1 MKAAEIIAEV
11 SAPNVIPATNSKEF
25 IDSSNFMYGL
35 MRAVAPISGDAEGYA
50 NAIIS
55 AVIKRSSGNLKDEF
69 VQKIIAD
76 AKRANPDFLNPDK
89 DAAQLQ
95 NDLKSLSPKITQVW
109 YQGRKNN
116 VLGNVNDDAS
126 SVVDANLEKL
136 VGIHPRRGRE
146 FLVVLYKLLNDPTR
160 REEFTKKL
168 QNILN
173 S

>member
-1 MKAAEIIAEV
+1 MKAVEIIAEV
-11 SAPNVIPATNSKEF
+11 SAPNIIPASNSKEF
-25 IDSSNFMYGL
+25 IDSSNFMYNL
-35 MRAVAPISGDAEGYA
+35 MKAVAPIKDDADAYS

-69 VQKIIAD
+69 VEKIIAD
-76 AKRANPDFLNPDK
+76 AKKANPDFLNPDK

-95 NDLKSLSPKITQVW
+95 NDLKSISPKITQAW

-126 SVVDANLEKL
+126 SVVDTNLEKL

-146 FLVVLYKLLNDPTR
+146 FLVVLSKLINDPTR
-160 REEFTKKL
+160 REEFTK
-168 QNILN
+168 NLN
-173 S
+173 QIINS